1 MSGQFFV
8 KTASGGKIGSPV
20 HGDGRREA
28 VACQQA
34 SESVVGREMPE
45 AVLGIKELDFRI
57 DEFAFRFGFQNG
69 HAFFDVIRQDEVV

>member
-1 MSGQFFV
+1 
-8 KTASGGKIGSPV
+8 
-20 HGDGRREA
+20 
-28 VACQQA
+28 
-34 SESVVGREMPE
+34 MPE